1 MDSYLDPSLAGALA
15 YLDQGAGL
23 HPGADAA
30 TMSTSTPLLSAF
42 DYDQWINPQATVAYH
57 AQPGSSVLQH
67 SAHHAP
73 HPQRDHVVPSHHPF
87 GPLHSETAGSATR
100 LAAAPPLEDANA
112 HQAADI
118 ELIYGPGDYEH
129 EMFAAAPPPTA
140 TATSTPA
147 RARSTSSHQ
156 PYPAQPQLS
165 LDDRKH
171 DLIVDDVSSYSIAAY
186 GDGSAA
192 GSPVAKRTSAD
203 AVPSPV
209 PSPRVQRSPAKVYA
223 VKASPAPVVV
233 AAKSTGTSSGTH
245 TPKTPQADQSVP
257 EAALHLL
264 RLAQPDGSTTGS
276 VATASTGG
284 REDEA
289 SCDEDAEGES
299 DDTSIHSVDAQAKRP
314 LAPVVAQQGQLET
327 RVWQHDPAQPP
338 LHVQRGGG
346 PGSRRP
352 SASESVASTRTGRPA
367 PSVARTQREASVAS
381 NRSRAVSDAAST
393 TSGSQ
398 QPQQPVPAVP
408 SPATRRTSGRV
419 RKPRVSDVAA
429 DVSSDMSE
437 DEHEY
442 KPDDADVD
450 MADDSDGGR
459 ASSSKKKGK
468 GPAAKGKKPAKR
480 TSSAGVQGG
489 SAAKKARTTR
499 GSSPNANTLLLAP
512 RKPRRQA
519 YIPANLQ
526 NRAFPPHVELSD
538 LFPRFYRSFP
548 VSSAFPPDSFVIKAS
563 KQPSQPAGLVAST
576 SSGSNSSV
584 AASPYDVSTASL
596 HGMYDDSAFAAAQYY
611 SGAHTPVASTSSLAD
626 PTVQFSSLGY
636 LPMPHSLSYSP
647 PQHQHQHHALPAL
660 SPALSATSSIAA
672 TPFSSQASV
681 STPPSTIASTSSTPS
696 TAATPTAL
704 GPNGISVMLPPP
716 DAKWNKGG
724 EPLNLYWPRFV
735 KGNADEKCGL
745 CPICA
750 EPKERGGE
758 GEQKWLKLK
767 NSSYVYHM
775 SYTHGLSNLTGLPF
789 SPPVEMR
796 TVTLPPSTK
805 DQRAQMVEGKCHKC
819 NDWIKL
825 LSVKNIDAIV
835 PELIW
840 WKHAKKCHGQ
850 SQIEGEGLPYQQ
862 DEVYALI
869 LQRKAECGVE

>member
-1 MDSYLDPSLAGALA
+1 MDSYLDPSLTGTLA
-15 YLDQGAGL
+15 FLDQGAGL
-23 HPGADAA
+23 RPGADAA
-30 TMSTSTPLLSAF
+30 TMSTSAPLLSAF

-57 AQPGSSVLQH
+57 AHPGSSALQH
-67 SAHHAP
+67 SAHQVAL
-73 HPQRDHVVPSHHPF
+73 PQRDHVVPSHHPF
-87 GPLHSETAGSATR
+87 GGLHSEPAGSATR
-100 LAAAPPLEDANA
+100 LAAGPPLEDAST

-118 ELIYGPGDYEH
+118 QLIYGPSDYDH
-129 EMFAAAPPPTA
+129 ELFAAAPPPTA

-147 RARSTSSHQ
+147 RARTSSTH
-156 PYPAQPQLS
+156 PSYPAQPPLS
-165 LDDRKH
+165 VDDRRH

-186 GDGSAA
+186 GDGSAS
-192 GSPVAKRTSAD
+192 GSPITKRPSAD
-203 AVPSPV
+203 AVPSPAG
-209 PSPRVQRSPAKVYA
+209 SPRVQRSPVKVHN
-223 VKASPAPVVV
+223 VKASPAPVAV

-299 DDTSIHSVDAQAKRP
+299 DDTSIHSTEAQAKRP
-314 LAPVVAQQGQLET
+314 LATVVAQQGQLET

-381 NRSRAVSDAAST
+381 NRSHAVSDAAST
-393 TSGSQ
+393 TSASQ
-398 QPQQPVPAVP
+398 QQSQQQQPVIP
-408 SPATRRTSGRV
+408 SPAARRTSGRV

-429 DVSSDMSE
+429 DVSSGMSE

-442 KPDDADVD
+442 KPDDADVE
-450 MADDSDGGR
+450 MAEDSDGGR
-459 ASSSKKKGK
+459 ARSSKKKGK

-480 TSSAGVQGG
+480 TSSVASQGG
-489 SAAKKARTTR
+489 SATKRARR
-499 GSSPNANTLLLAP
+499 GSSPNANQLLLAP

-548 VSSAFPPDSFVIKAS
+548 VSSAFPPDSFVLKAP
-563 KQPSQPAGLVAST
+563 KQTSQPAGLVAST
-576 SSGSNSSV
+576 SSV

-596 HGMYDDSAFAAAQYY
+596 NGMYDDSAFAAAQYY
-611 SGAHTPVASTSSLAD
+611 SAGHTPVASTSSLVD
-626 PTVQFSSLGY
+626 STTQFSSLGY

-704 GPNGISVMLPPP
+704 GPNGISLMLPPFES
-716 DAKWNKGG
+716 KWNKGG

-735 KGNADEKCGL
+735 KGSADDKCGL

-796 TVTLPPSTK
+796 TVALPPSTK
-805 DQRAQMVEGKCHKC
+805 DQRAQMIEGKCHKC

-850 SQIEGEGLPYQQ
+850 SKIDGEGHPYQQ

-869 LQRKAECGVE
+869 LQRKTELGVE